1 MIIST
6 IAANNQQ
13 MSFEAVKS
21 WFKLP
26 AYHKLWTEGPYID
39 FNRNEIWRRMKEFD
53 VSEHLLMID
62 IDIVFTPEDVAKIEE
77 HLNSGLDV
85 VGGIYLIGKPPK
97 DPCVFERLDGDYK
110 LAPLK
115 EGLNE
120 VDAIGT
126 GFLGI
131 NANVID
137 SLVNNPFSYLKE
149 GEITHGEDIS
159 FCHRAR
165 EQGFKIWADTKIRL
179 GHIRNT
185 VIYPK

>member
-6 IAANNQQ
+6 IASNNQF
-13 MSFEAVKS
+13 MSFEAMKC
-21 WFKLP
+21 WLKLP
-26 AYHKLWTEGPYID
+26 VYSKLWAEGPYID
-39 FNRNEIWRRMKEFD
+39 FNRNKIWRRMKELPIP
-53 VSEHLLMID
+53 EHLLMID

-77 HLNSGLDV
+77 HLDNGLDA

-97 DPCVFERLDGDYK
+97 DPCIFERLEGDYK
-110 LAPLK
+110 LTPLK

-131 NANVID
+131 NANVIESMPD
-137 SLVNNPFSYLKE
+137 DPFSYLKE

-159 FCHRAR
+159 FCNRAKK
-165 EQGFKIWADTKIRL
+165 QGFKIWADSSIKL
-179 GHIRNT
+179 GHLRVNS
-185 VIYPK
+185 IYP